1 MIRQVNNTEAEFR
14 NSAFQEDL
22 SYKNQLI
29 QIFGKPYEGTIGSG
43 KFYPAG
49 YDGPDLALYMY
60 ADQSVREISHN
71 TVPLPTTS
79 FAKFDG
85 PNLFGGSIFEVFRGG
100 FEGRSMRNLPNSM
113 LQKFAPTFAKNNGTA
128 SFQAKDNYW
137 NVNYTDM
144 TAPKVPLDGLAN
156 AMPVKAGGYT
166 FQAPQEWGK
175 RLVAGELQMIIIQM
189 IQKEAEVAEAIAEWD
204 ALTGE
209 IFRQF
214 NVVNSRL
221 FTGSSKR
228 TNTIAK
234 AAARRTWDTIVAGI
248 ATARKVIEETGET
261 LKVIGDTTVESIPQV
276 LPTGG
281 FSVSPGD
288 ALSLARAGA
297 KISTRAPQRVL
308 SGVEQGLEIGLLVG
322 EQAISWSEFGIDLA
336 NDELDRNQGKR
347 ESIKELEDLV
357 GDESIK
363 RVSVFKELQALKELG
378 DRYVSKL
385 DEGGRLVDEREHFN
399 KQVAASVQRER
410 YQDMNFRIARNHA
423 LRNYKD
429 SLNLAAKYAYMAGK
443 AYEFETNLPTNHEG
457 SVIPLLND
465 IVKSRG
471 LGPLNKALSKMSAN
485 YEVLRGQL
493 GVNNPQFEFSEMS
506 LRTEQMRILPKDF
519 QVTSSDDQNN
529 ASSLEFNNIS
539 SGAEAQ
545 WQAALTEGRVADL
558 WDVREYRNYCRP
570 FAPRYDASG
579 TAIKEPGIV
588 LRFGT
593 EVTPGKNFFGRPLAG
608 GDHTYD
614 PSNYSTKIRAAAI
627 TFDDYLS
634 DNVLND
640 LSDSPRVYLIPV
652 GSDVISYPVTNP
664 SDNSVAGLKRFWD
677 VVDQKIPLPFP
688 ATSSTLD
695 RVDYNPI
702 IDNINDR
709 FGNPRRFSSF
719 RVKHSTTGSVD
730 DVTEDS
736 IVEDSRLVG
745 RSVANTKWVL
755 IIPGRALYHDGEV
768 GLDRFINNVSDIK
781 LYLDTYG
788 FSGG

>member
-1 MIRQVNNTEAEFR
+1 
-14 NSAFQEDL
+14 
-22 SYKNQLI
+22 
-29 QIFGKPYEGTIGSG
+29 
-43 KFYPAG
+43 
-49 YDGPDLALYMY
+49 
-60 ADQSVREISHN
+60 
-71 TVPLPTTS
+71 
-79 FAKFDG
+79 
-85 PNLFGGSIFEVFRGG
+85 
-100 FEGRSMRNLPNSM
+100 
-113 LQKFAPTFAKNNGTA
+113 
-128 SFQAKDNYW
+128 
-137 NVNYTDM
+137 M
-144 TAPKVPLDGLAN
+144 T
-156 AMPVKAGGYT
+156 
-166 FQAPQEWGK
+166 
-175 RLVAGELQMIIIQM
+175 
-189 IQKEAEVAEAIAEWD
+189 
-204 ALTGE
+204 TGE
-209 IFRQF
+209 I
-214 NVVNSRL
+214 L
-221 FTGSSKR
+221 WEA
-228 TNTIAK
+228 AK
-234 AAARRTWDTIVAGI
+234 
-248 ATARKVIEETGET
+248 
-261 LKVIGDTTVESIPQV
+261 LSGDTLFDFGEV
-276 LPTGG
+276 LQNN
-281 FSVSPGD
+281 D
-288 ALSLARAGA
+288 IA
-297 KISTRAPQRVL
+297 
-308 SGVEQGLEIGLLVG
+308 GLE
-322 EQAISWSEFGIDLA
+322 ST
-336 NDELDRNQGKR
+336 QGRR
-347 ESIKELEDLV
+347 ESLKELEDLV
-357 GDESIK
+357 GDEAIK
-363 RVSVFKELQALKELG
+363 RVAVFKELQALKELG
-378 DRYVSKL
+378 DQYVFKL
-385 DEGGRLVDEREHFN
+385 DEGARLVDEREHFN

-457 SVIPLLND
+457 SVTPLLND

-471 LGPLNKALSKMSAN
+471 LGPLNKALSKMRAN

-519 QVTSSDDQNN
+519 QVTPSDDQNN

-539 SGAEAQ
+539 SGAEAN
-545 WQAALTEGRVADL
+545 WQAALTEARVADL

-579 TAIKEPGIV
+579 TAIQEPGIV

-640 LSDSPRVYLIPV
+640 LSDSPRVYLIPI

-664 SDNSVAGLKRFWD
+664 SDLSGVGTKRFWD

-719 RVKHSTTGSVD
+719 RVKHSTTGSED